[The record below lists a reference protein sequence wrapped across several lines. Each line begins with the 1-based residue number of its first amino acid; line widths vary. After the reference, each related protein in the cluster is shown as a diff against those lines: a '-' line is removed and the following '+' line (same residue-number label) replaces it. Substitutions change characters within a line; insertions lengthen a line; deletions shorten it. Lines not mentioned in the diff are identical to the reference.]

1 MNILDGKLVSNHILN
16 EVKNKIDI
24 QIENSESR
32 LGYQISRPSMAIVLV
47 GNNPASESYVKG
59 KTKACEKAGINYSV
73 IKFTETITAFE
84 LLEEVKRLNKS
95 SYDGFIVQLP
105 LPNHIKADSIIN
117 EISAYKDIDGFHPL
131 NFGKMALGQKAMRPA
146 TAYGILKLIEHY
158 QIDTR

>member
-105 LPNHIKADSIIN
+105 LPEHIS
-117 EISAYKDIDGFHPL
+117 
-131 NFGKMALGQKAMRPA
+131 
-146 TAYGILKLIEHY
+146 
-158 QIDTR
+158 